1 MTLQG
6 TLTPKSALLTL
17 VHRLRAETSRPC
29 FSFAALCCLFLMT
42 GCAST
47 SDTDALRSDVS
58 RLRREVSDLQKDMTA
73 AKQQMAGTAKEE
85 SFNAIRESQ
94 TSLYSQTADVSKDL
108 QVLKGRFDEYKFSME
123 KTLKEGSAEK
133 ELFRTQINGIEARL
147 KELSEKVSR
156 LTDGGSAAKPVPETH
171 ATKEE
176 EEQKEPLPK
185 SAKPSGEESTGGDA
199 QKLYEDASTLFK
211 NKKYREAREKFNIF
225 LKQFPKNELADN
237 AQFWIGETYYAE
249 KDFEGAILAYETL
262 LKGYPA
268 SRKTAGALLKQGMAF
283 AELDDRKTAKVIFQ
297 KLIDKHPDS
306 KEAQVARKKI
316 AEMDKKP
323 PKAKPRK

>member
-1 MTLQG
+1 MTFHK
-6 TLTPKSALLTL
+6 TLNPKAALL
-17 VHRLRAETSRPC
+17 
-29 FSFAALCCLFLMT
+29 ALCCLVLMT
-42 GCAST
+42 SCAST

-58 RLRREVSDLQKDMTA
+58 RLRREITELQKDLTA

-94 TSLYSQTADVSKDL
+94 TSLYSQVSDVSKDL
-108 QVLKGRFDEYKFSME
+108 QVLRGRFDEYKFSME
-123 KTLKEGSAEK
+123 KAMKESSSEK
-133 ELFRTQINGIEARL
+133 ELFRTQLNGIETRL

-156 LTDGGSAAKPVPETH
+156 LTDTGPASKPVPEPQ

-176 EEQKEPLPK
+176 EEQREPAPK
-185 SAKPSGEESTGGDA
+185 SVKPHAEEPAGGDA
-199 QKLYEDASTLFK
+199 QKLYEDASALFK
-211 NKKYREAREKFNIF
+211 NKKYREAREKFGLF
-225 LKQFPKNELADN
+225 LKQHPKNELADN

-262 LKGYPA
+262 LKSYPN

-297 KLIDKHPDS
+297 KLIDKLPDS
-306 KEAQVARKKI
+306 KEAQVAKKKI

-323 PKAKPRK
+323 AKTKPKK